1 MLRVVFTKEF
11 LMETR
16 DLFAT
21 PFYKYRN
28 PQVEQLLV
36 SEEFEFELK
45 ELPKS
50 ILHSIDIAQLQT
62 RDVEGKENFVD
73 KERVELMVETL
84 KNGDVLPAVIL
95 FFVNN
100 KYIALDGRHRIES
113 HKIAGSI
120 SFVAY
125 VIDRVDEAKVWING
139 LRLSNLINEMNG
151 ERAGKDNQEKANRT
165 VTVELCAAQMFSL
178 ISSGENR
185 EKVIEEMLADHK
197 IFAGGTIRAVK
208 NLLAKHELKLGL
220 LDVISNPAAEKLVD
234 GIHLNEMQLA
244 QSIMQRCEPA
254 SRLKIAQTINAVKE
268 HGIAHTK
275 VLEVL
280 KNNQNN
286 APSMITARLQET
298 AGLDQD
304 NKKMAVAESAHQ
316 AKQLELRK
324 AMAIFFKHIGYRV
337 PFFGQEK
344 STILK
349 ELNNGL
355 NMIQV
360 YKNHLENM

>member
-1 MLRVVFTKEF
+1 
-11 LMETR
+11 METR

-36 SEEFEFELK
+36 SEGFEFELK

-50 ILHSIDIAQLQT
+50 TLHSIDIAQLQT
-62 RDVEGKENFVD
+62 RDVQGKEDFVD

-84 KNGDVLPAVIL
+84 RNGDVLPAVIL

-113 HKIAGSI
+113 HKIADST

-151 ERAGKDNQEKANRT
+151 ERAGKDNQEKADRT
-165 VTVELCAAQMFSL
+165 VAKELCAGQMFSL
-178 ISSGENR
+178 ISLGENR
-185 EKVIEEMLADHK
+185 EKVIEEMLKLSK
-197 IFAGGTIRAVK
+197 ISAAASIRAVK
-208 NLLAKHELKLGL
+208 NLLAKHELKHGL
-220 LDVISNPAAEKLVD
+220 LDATSGPVAQKLVD
-234 GIHLNEMQLA
+234 GMHLNEMQLA

-254 SRLKIAQTINAVKE
+254 SRLKIAETINAVKDN
-268 HGIAHTK
+268 GIAHTK
-275 VLEVL
+275 VLELL

-286 APSMITARLQET
+286 TPSTITARLQEA
-298 AGLDQD
+298 AGLDE
-304 NKKMAVAESAHQ
+304 NNNKMAVAQRAHQ
-316 AKQLELRK
+316 ANQQELRK
-324 AMAIFFKHIGYRV
+324 AMFVFFKHIGLKV

-344 STILK
+344 HTILK

>member
-1 MLRVVFTKEF
+1 MLRVVFIKEF

-36 SEEFEFELK
+36 SEGFEFELK

-50 ILHSIDIAQLQT
+50 TLHLIDIAQLQT
-62 RDVEGKENFVD
+62 RDVQGKENFVD

-125 VIDRVDEAKVWING
+125 VIDRIDEAKIWING

-165 VTVELCAAQMFSL
+165 VTVELCAGQMFSL

-185 EKVIEEMLADHK
+185 EKVIEETLTYHK
-197 IFAGGTIRAVK
+197 ISAGATIRRVK

-220 LDVISNPAAEKLVD
+220 LDATSGPAAEKLVD

-254 SRLKIAQTINAVKE
+254 SRLKIAETINAVKNN
-268 HGIAHTK
+268 GTAHTK

-286 APSMITARLQET
+286 APSTITARLQET

-304 NKKMAVAESAHQ
+304 NKKMAVAESAHL
-316 AKQLELRK
+316 AKQVELRK
-324 AMAIFFKHIGYRV
+324 AMSNFFRHIGYRV
-337 PFFGQEK
+337 PFFGQDK
-344 STILK
+344 HTLLK
-349 ELNNGL
+349 DLNNGL